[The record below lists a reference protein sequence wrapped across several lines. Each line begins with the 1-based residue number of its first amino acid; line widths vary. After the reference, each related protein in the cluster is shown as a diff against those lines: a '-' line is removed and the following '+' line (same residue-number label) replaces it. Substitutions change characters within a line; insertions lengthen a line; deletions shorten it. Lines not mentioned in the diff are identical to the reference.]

1 MGVSKI
7 LSRVRQDKGVAKK
20 FYKRSSVLK
29 KLEDKKLYLMA
40 VGAWNEYKNSGLPAS
55 SLEEMSERLGLD
67 N

>member
-7 LSRVRQDKGVAKK
+7 LSRVRQDKGVTKK

-55 SLEEMSERLGLD
+55 SLEEVSERLGLD